1 MKGELLAGEP
11 NSGPSP
17 ENSWHHHLHHR
28 HLHLHLCHQ
37 SQNQWHLNIDH
48 LIGSRPTLL
57 VMSKVICWRL
67 HHVVACLQSLL
78 HLWVFLSIWVFLLQL
93 YHFSILEYW
102 RIEVFLQYFSSVPIN
117 MIVTITI
124 NTFALFTST
133 AQHLPHC
140 HCIVS
145 NMFRITNSLLSHH
158 DRYHR
163 HHLHNHNNC
172 HHHHL
177 CLGQSLIRFISEAQ
191 DLPHCHTE
199 APNVWLMAELLRRS
213 HFHKEYFPHDE
224 NKQQNVWGVSN
235 CKCYRV
241 GAIHCPRPSRRNGV
255 PQDNDGEGKTFSNL
269 KGFINVINLVKSGE
283 KSVWSIEYNEK
294 TFFSIASGA
303 LHSTAI
309 ALSSESGS
317 KSSWN

>member
-67 HHVVACLQSLL
+67 HHVPACLQSLL
-78 HLWVFLSIWVFLLQL
+78 HLWVFLSIWVFGYL
-93 YHFSILEYW
+93 SISIAVISFQYFRVLEDW
-102 RIEVFLQYFSSVPIN
+102 SISTLFDCCFSSVPIN

-241 GAIHCPRPSRRNGV
+241 GQSTV
-255 PQDNDGEGKTFSNL
+255 QDHPEGMIFL
-269 KGFINVINLVKSGE
+269 KIMMERAKLSQISKVLSML
-283 KSVWSIEYNEK
+283 SI
-294 TFFSIASGA
+294 
-303 LHSTAI
+303 
-309 ALSSESGS
+309 
-317 KSSWN
+317 

>member
-1 MKGELLAGEP
+1 
-11 NSGPSP
+11 
-17 ENSWHHHLHHR
+17 
-28 HLHLHLCHQ
+28 
-37 SQNQWHLNIDH
+37 
-48 LIGSRPTLL
+48 
-57 VMSKVICWRL
+57 
-67 HHVVACLQSLL
+67 
-78 HLWVFLSIWVFLLQL
+78 
-93 YHFSILEYW
+93 
-102 RIEVFLQYFSSVPIN
+102 

-158 DRYHR
+158 DRSHR

-241 GAIHCPRPSRRNGV
+241 GAIHCPRPSRRNDV

-269 KGFINVINLVKSGE
+269 KGFINVINLGKSGE
-283 KSVWSIEYNEK
+283 KISLINWVQRENLFLNRLRGTPQHSHRP
-294 TFFSIASGA
+294 FFWIRLQIVLKLDKCQWTRVQWA
-303 LHSTAI
+303 LLKIYDVKGMFPILKVKYQFGPFEWGQS
-309 ALSSESGS
+309 LPL
-317 KSSWN
+317 